1 MTFMNLKKRIG
12 RLEMFL
18 TNSHRGGVVIE
29 LKKGGYEHSGKKFER
44 LKDIPGNGFLIVPE
58 RVTVEEW
65 ERAAIIQQR
74 KLLKEVGL
82 L

>member
-12 RLEMFL
+12 RLEMFI
-18 TNSHRGGVVIE
+18 TNSHGGGVVIQ

-58 RVTVEEW
+58 RVTPEEW
-65 ERAAIIQQR
+65 EREAIIQQQ
-74 KLLKEVGL
+74 KLLSEEGSL
-82 L
+82 